1 VEEAPDRGESSPP
14 PERVISPYLEE
25 RLEVARVSMANLG
38 RELRE
43 LGDRWEGLRVAAELL
58 EQEIGNASA
67 EVEYLAHDRADDDV
81 DPPAPALARGAAS
94 ARPAF
99 AAPPATPAQ
108 GPEPYAHFTVAR
120 YNRTIGDLK
129 GRRRRL
135 AWWTVVLAGAISA
148 VFVTFSL
155 LAHEP
160 TPVIWLAVL
169 PAIWMIPVPFF
180 LVSFLSTQRVLR
192 RNHLDFPGDP

>member
-1 VEEAPDRGESSPP
+1 
-14 PERVISPYLEE
+14 
-25 RLEVARVSMANLG
+25 MASLG
-38 RELRE
+38 RDLRE
-43 LGDRWEGLRVAAELL
+43 IGDRWDGLRAAAERL

-67 EVEYLAHDRADDDV
+67 EAEFIGRDRADEETATS
-81 DPPAPALARGAAS
+81 PPAS
-94 ARPAF
+94 ARPAPS
-99 AAPPATPAQ
+99 ARPAVGSARTPAARA
-108 GPEPYAHFTVAR
+108 PEPYGQFTVAR
-120 YNRTIGDLK
+120 YNRTIGGLK
-129 GRRRRL
+129 ARRRRL

-160 TPVIWLAVL
+160 SPVIWLAVL

-180 LVSFLSTQRVLR
+180 LISFLSTQRVLR